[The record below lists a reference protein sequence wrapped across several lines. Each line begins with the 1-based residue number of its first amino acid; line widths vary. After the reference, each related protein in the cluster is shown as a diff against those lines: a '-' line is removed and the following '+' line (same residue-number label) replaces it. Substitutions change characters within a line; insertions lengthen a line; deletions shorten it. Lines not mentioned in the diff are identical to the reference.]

1 MIGRAGLS
9 SKCWRVLRWAGLAA
23 AAPALW
29 ACTSRTLETPNITPT
44 ATLTTNFTQKINNE
58 IDILFMI
65 DNSSSMTEMQ
75 QKLYDQLPLFMN
87 VLTSLPNPPSLHVA
101 VVSSD
106 MGAPGDST
114 TSIMCTK
121 AGDQGQF
128 QSMPRGTCTAT
139 TINSGDTFI
148 SDADGQPNFTN
159 PIDKVFQCIAL
170 LGDKGCGFENQ
181 LASIDR
187 ALGGDGQQPSTNANF
202 LRPEAYLGIV
212 ILTNEDDCSAP
223 SNTQLYSL
231 NGGQQNIANPLGPI
245 ANFRCNQFGHIC
257 TSPNGTTGQPP
268 KQPPSDA
275 TMTGST
281 PTLDLTNCIS
291 DDTGGGLL
299 TPVSQFVS
307 DIKALKPNDPDN
319 TILVAAITAPPLPYT
334 VAYLPQSG
342 GQNTQPG
349 EVWPVIEHSCGAVG
363 GDDVNPKATIHT
375 TDGSFGDPGVRISQF
390 VNAFQNSVLASIC
403 DASYASSMQAI
414 ATKLGQLIT
423 PPCIKGKIQTDS
435 QGQPLCS
442 VVEHLTDMQGNKKD
456 IALQNCAENGG
467 ALPCWTSTTNAM
479 NCAGLQLSAMDPP
492 GTNTNSENSTVNCSV
507 CLPVPAGVTPPPG
520 C

>member
-1 MIGRAGLS
+1 M
-9 SKCWRVLRWAGLAA
+9 
-23 AAPALW
+23 
-29 ACTSRTLETPNITPT
+29 PNITPT

-58 IDILFMI
+58 LDILFMI

-75 QKLYDQLPLFMN
+75 QKLYDQLPVFMN
-87 VLTSLPNPPSLHVA
+87 KLTSLPNPPSLHVA

-128 QSMPRGTCTAT
+128 QSMPRGNCGAT
-139 TINSGDTFI
+139 TIKAGDTFI
-148 SDADGQPNFTN
+148 SNADGVSNYTD
-159 PIDKVFQCIAL
+159 PIQNVFQCIAL

-223 SNTQLYSL
+223 ANTPLYSL
-231 NGGQQNIANPLGPI
+231 NVGGSGQQNVANALGPI
-245 ANFRCNQFGHIC
+245 ANYRCNQWGHLC
-257 TSPNGTTGQPP
+257 TDPGSGQVMMPPLQPP
-268 KQPPSDA
+268 ADHQ
-275 TMTGST
+275 MTGNT
-281 PTLDLTNCIS
+281 PTLDMTNCMS
-291 DDTGGGLL
+291 NDTGSGYL
-299 TPVSQFVS
+299 TPVAQFVN
-307 DIKALKPNDPDN
+307 DIKNLKPNDPDN
-319 TILVAAITAPPLPYT
+319 QILVAAITAPASPYT
-334 VAYLPQSG
+334 VAWLPQSG

-349 EVWPVIEHSCGAVG
+349 EVWPVIEHSCGAAG
-363 GDDVNPKATIHT
+363 GDDVNPNAMMHP

-390 VNAFQNSVLASIC
+390 VNSFSNSVLASIC
-403 DASYASSMQAI
+403 DASYASSMTAI

-423 PPCIKGKIQTDS
+423 PPCITGKIQTDS
-435 QGQPLCS
+435 QNQPMCS

-456 IALQNCAENGG
+456 IALQNCNENGG
-467 ALPCWTSTTNAM
+467 AQPCWTLVPGGTNCGGSSLM
-479 NCAGLQLSAMDPP
+479 VSDPP
-492 GTNTNSENSTVNCSV
+492 GTNTNSENSTVNCSI
-507 CLPVPAGVTPPPG
+507 CLPVAAGVTPQSG